1 MKQKN
6 YKLKVLYDKG
16 IKTSDKQIL
25 KIFSD
30 EIKKFLQFTPF
41 IHLFRSMDTVYRS
54 MGEFEKANAIR
65 KRAEY
70 IYPAKYQKIYRVNK

>member
-16 IKTSDKQIL
+16 IKTSDKKTL
-25 KIFSD
+25 KLFSN
-30 EIKKFLQFTPF
+30 EIEKFLLFASL
-41 IHLFRSMDTVYRS
+41 IHLFRSMETVYRS
-54 MGEFEKANAIR
+54 MGKLEKANAIR